1 MTDYRQECQP
11 LITDY
16 DDIIHLPHHV
26 STHYPR
32 MSMEGRAGQ
41 FAPFAALTGLEAAI
55 RRTAEHPD
63 EQLYF
68 DDEMLQ
74 TLYNEPIEEE

>member
-1 MTDYRQECQP
+1 MESEYE
-11 LITDY
+11 
-16 DDIIHLPHHV
+16 DIINLPHHV
-26 STHYPR
+26 STQYPR

-63 EQLYF
+63 EQVYF
-68 DDEMLQ
+68 DDEMMQ
-74 TLYNEPIEEE
+74 SLYNEPFDDNE

>member
-1 MTDYRQECQP
+1 
-11 LITDY
+11 
-16 DDIIHLPHHV
+16 
-26 STHYPR
+26 

-63 EQLYF
+63 EQVYF
-68 DDEMLQ
+68 DDEMMQ
-74 TLYNEPIEEE
+74 SLYNEPFDDNE